1 MINRLASNESS
12 PEQPNLTRHSIET
25 ILGLPFTENNKVR
38 ILKTGKETFQT
49 ILNTVSSA
57 RKIICIEFYI
67 FKDDNSG
74 RQLAELLKKKAAEGV
89 SVYLLYDHFGSFL
102 TSRSFWLDLKKEGV
116 KVRVSHPFKW
126 SSLKEYIYRNHKKL
140 LIIDGKI
147 AFTGG
152 FNIAD
157 EYHGYFKKRKTV
169 WRDTGIY
176 LEGMISSTLL
186 GIFSKSWK
194 TWKGEEIDSPI
205 EYSPFDRGVP
215 VIPIFANSGRARRRM
230 RKLLLYSI
238 RHAKESIFLTTA
250 YFVPGRRIL
259 RALIHAVR
267 RGVKLKLLL
276 PGKSDVMPVF
286 YAGRNYYNRLLKE
299 GVEIFN
305 YQGAVLHSKTSVFD
319 GCWSIVGSANIDL
332 QSLSRNDESNVGV
345 LDKDFS
351 KDMMQVFYK
360 DLEHSVKIDA
370 RTWRKR
376 PFYQKFL
383 EKFFFAIM
391 RKL

>member
-1 MINRLASNESS
+1 MNNRRASDESS
-12 PEQPNLTRHSIET
+12 SNRSTFNKHAIEN

-38 ILKTGKETFQT
+38 ILKTGRETFQT
-49 ILNTVSSA
+49 ILNAVSSA
-57 RKIICIEFYI
+57 QKIICIEFYI

-74 RQLAELLKKKAAEGV
+74 RQLAELLKKKAVEGV

-126 SSLKEYIYRNHKKL
+126 SSPREYIYRNHKKL
-140 LIIDGKI
+140 LVIDGQI

-176 LEGMISSTLL
+176 LEGLIACTLL
-186 GIFSKSWK
+186 GIFIKSWR
-194 TWKGEEIDSPI
+194 TWKGEVINLQI
-205 EYSPFDRGVP
+205 EHNPFDHGVP
-215 VIPIFANSGRARRRM
+215 VIPIFANSGRARRKM

-238 RHAKESIFLTTA
+238 RRAKESILITTA
-250 YFVPGRRIL
+250 YFVPGRKIL
-259 RALIHAVR
+259 LALISAVQ

-276 PGKSDVMPVF
+276 PGQSDVMPVF
-286 YAGRNYYNRLLKE
+286 YASRSYYNRLLKE
-299 GVEIFN
+299 GVELYN
-305 YQGAVLHSKTSVFD
+305 YKGSVLHAKTAVFD
-319 GCWSIVGSANIDL
+319 GCWSIVGSANLDF

-345 LDKDFS
+345 FDNNFS
-351 KDMMQVFYK
+351 TNMIEVFHK
-360 DLEHSVKIDA
+360 DLENSVKIDA
-370 RTWRKR
+370 QTWHNR
-376 PFYQKFL
+376 PFYQKLL

>member
-1 MINRLASNESS
+1 MNNRLASNEFSS
-12 PEQPNLTRHSIET
+12 NQPTFKKTTIEH
-25 ILGLPFTENNKVR
+25 ILGLQFTENNKVR
-38 ILKTGKETFQT
+38 ILKTGRETFQT
-49 ILNTVSSA
+49 ILDAVSSA
-57 RKIICIEFYI
+57 QKIICIEFYI

-74 RQLAELLKKKAAEGV
+74 RQLAELLKKKAREGV

-126 SSLKEYIYRNHKKL
+126 SSPREYIYRNHKKL
-140 LIIDGKI
+140 LLIDGQI

-176 LEGMISSTLL
+176 LEGLIASTLL
-186 GIFSKSWK
+186 SIFSKSWK
-194 TWKGEEIDSPI
+194 TWKGEVINLQI
-205 EYSPFDRGVP
+205 EHNPFNHGVP

-238 RHAKESIFLTTA
+238 RQAKESILLTTA

-259 RALIHAVR
+259 RALINAVQ

-276 PGKSDVMPVF
+276 PGESDVIPVF
-286 YAGRNYYNRLLKE
+286 YASRSYYKRLLKA
-299 GVEIFN
+299 GVEIYN
-305 YQGAVLHSKTSVFD
+305 YRGAVLHSKTAVFD
-319 GCWSIVGSANIDL
+319 GCWSIVGSANLDF
-332 QSLSRNDESNVGV
+332 QSLRRNDESNVGV
-345 LDKDFS
+345 FDNNFS
-351 KDMMQVFYK
+351 RDMIEVFYK
-360 DLEHSVKIDA
+360 DLENSVEIDTQ
-370 RTWRKR
+370 TWRNR

-391 RKL
+391 KKL

>member
-1 MINRLASNESS
+1 MNNGLASNDFSS
-12 PEQPNLTRHSIET
+12 KQPNVTKHAIET

-49 ILNTVSSA
+49 ILNAVSSA
-57 RKIICIEFYI
+57 QKIICIEFYL

-126 SSLKEYIYRNHKKL
+126 SSPREYIYRNHKKL
-140 LIIDGKI
+140 LVIDGQI

-176 LEGMISSTLL
+176 LEGLIASTLL
-186 GIFSKSWK
+186 GIFSKSWR
-194 TWKGEEIDSPI
+194 TWKGEVISLQI
-205 EYSPFDRGVP
+205 EHKPVDHGVS

-230 RKLLLYSI
+230 RKLLLHSI
-238 RHAKESIFLTTA
+238 RHSKESILLTTA
-250 YFVPGRRIL
+250 YFVPGRKTS
-259 RALIHAVR
+259 RALISAVQ

-276 PGKSDVMPVF
+276 PGESDVMPVF
-286 YAGRNYYNRLLKE
+286 YASRSYYNRLLKE
-299 GVEIFN
+299 GVEIYN
-305 YQGAVLHSKTSVFD
+305 YQGAVLHSKTAVFD
-319 GCWSIVGSANIDL
+319 GCWSIVGSANIDF
-332 QSLSRNDESNVGV
+332 QSLGRNDESNVGV
-345 LDKDFS
+345 FDYNFS
-351 KDMMQVFYK
+351 RNMMEVFYK
-360 DLEHSVKIDA
+360 DLENSVKIDPQ
-370 RTWRKR
+370 TWRNR

-383 EKFFFAIM
+383 EKFFFAIV